1 MKKRKDMRK
10 RSAASRKS
18 WRVRKVMKAARQG
31 KARLGRARSGKAGHG
46 AARQGRDLEL
56 EIQAIHNGLKQME
69 EKAETKPQITEEQNE
84 RST

>member
-1 MKKRKDMRK
+1 MKQTNVTRR
-10 RSAASRKS
+10 
-18 WRVRKVMKAARQG
+18 
-31 KARLGRARSGKAGHG
+31 GKAGHG